1 MRPSVLIIGAGMS
14 GLTAGRTL
22 AAEGFDATLIDKG
35 RAVGGRMA
43 TRRIGAAAFDHGAQ
57 HISVRTQQF
66 AREMRSLIER
76 GTARVW
82 IRTRSITHPERGV
95 EDRYV
100 GVHGMRR
107 IPEALGEG
115 LGILTAVTVDRL
127 EIARSGVTAFA
138 GDGPVAAADA
148 AILTPP
154 APQIRELLERSGLAA
169 APVID
174 ELAGVGYDATL
185 AVMAVLDA
193 PADLPSG
200 HVALPDGPVAW
211 LADNQQKGVSM
222 VPALTVHSSAEFAAE
237 YLESD
242 PAEWAAKLLD
252 VARPHHA
259 GSVVDAR
266 PHRWR
271 FARPRSSLDGAA
283 CIVDGA
289 APVVLAGEIF
299 AGARVEGAYSSGL
312 TATRAVLE
320 LLA

>member
-1 MRPSVLIIGAGMS
+1 MRASVLIIGAGMS
-14 GLTAGRTL
+14 GLTAGRSL
-22 AAEGFDATLIDKG
+22 VAEGIDATLIDKG

-43 TRRIGAAAFDHGAQ
+43 TRRIGAATFDHGAQ
-57 HISVRTQQF
+57 HVSVRTEQF
-66 AREMRSLIER
+66 AREMRSLVES

-82 IRTRSITHPERGV
+82 LRTRSVTHPERGV
-95 EDRYV
+95 EVRYA

-115 LGILTAVTVDRL
+115 LRILTAVTVDRL

-138 GDGPVAAADA
+138 GDVAVAAADA

-154 APQIRELLERSGLAA
+154 APQTLDLLKRSGMAA
-169 APVID
+169 APVTNEI
-174 ELAGVGYDATL
+174 AGVSYDATL

-193 PADLPSG
+193 PADLPGG
-200 HVALPDGPVAW
+200 HLALPDGPVAW
-211 LADNQQKGVSM
+211 LADNQQKGVST

-237 YLESD
+237 HLEAD

-252 VARPHHA
+252 AARPHHA

-271 FARPRSSLDGAA
+271 YAQPRSLREDAV
-283 CIVDGA
+283 CLVDAA
-289 APVVLAGEIF
+289 APVVLAGELF
-299 AGARVEGAYSSGL
+299 AGARVEGAYTSGL
-312 TATRAVLE
+312 TASRAVLE
-320 LLA
+320 CLV

>member
-14 GLTAGRTL
+14 GLAAGRLL
-22 AAEGFDATLIDKG
+22 AAEGIDATLIDKG

-57 HISVRTQQF
+57 HISVRTRQF
-66 AREMRSLIER
+66 AREMRSLVEH
-76 GTARVW
+76 GTAKVW
-82 IRTRSITHPERGV
+82 LRTPSVTHPERGV
-95 EDRYV
+95 EERYV

-127 EIARSGVTAFA
+127 EIARSGITAFA
-138 GDGPVAAADA
+138 GDAPVATADA

-154 APQIRELLERSGLAA
+154 APQTRELLEHSGLAA
-169 APVID
+169 APVVNA
-174 ELAGVGYDATL
+174 LADVGYDATL

-193 PADLPSG
+193 PADLPNG
-200 HVALPDGPVAW
+200 HLALTDGPVAW
-211 LADNQQKGVSM
+211 LADNQQKGVST
-222 VPALTVHSSAEFAAE
+222 VPALTVHSSSAFAAE
-237 YLESD
+237 HFESD
-242 PAEWAAKLLD
+242 PAEWSAKLLD
-252 VARPHHA
+252 AARPHHA
-259 GSVVDAR
+259 GSVIDAR

-271 FARPRSSLDGAA
+271 FAQPQSSLDGAA
-283 CIVDGA
+283 CLVDAA
-289 APVVLAGEIF
+289 APVVLAGELF

-312 TATRAVLE
+312 TATRTVLE